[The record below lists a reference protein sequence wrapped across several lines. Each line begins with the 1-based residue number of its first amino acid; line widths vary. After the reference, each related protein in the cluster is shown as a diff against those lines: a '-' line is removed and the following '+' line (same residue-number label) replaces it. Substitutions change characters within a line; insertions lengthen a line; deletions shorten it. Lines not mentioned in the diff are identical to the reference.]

1 MGLAYLL
8 QTTYLLPL
16 TAVALLL
23 AVIALGFRAERRR
36 GYGPLAAGIVA
47 AVLVIVGKFT
57 WASDGLTYGGIAL
70 LVIASVWNSWPKKA
84 ESRVIELGLRSEFP
98 EREGG
103 WNMAAKRKVEIFS
116 AGCSVC
122 TDVVALVQRVACH
135 SCDVRVLDMNDA
147 NVASRAKSLGVR
159 SVPSVV
165 IDGKLADCCTGRGPD
180 ESTLQAAGLGQAI
193 A

>member
-47 AVLVIVGKFT
+47 AVLVIVAKFA
-57 WASDGLTYGGIAL
+57 WESDGTIYGGIVL
-70 LVIASVWNSWPKKA
+70 LVSASIWNSWPKKA

-98 EREGG
+98 SEKE
-103 WNMAAKRKVEIFS
+103 
-116 AGCSVC
+116 
-122 TDVVALVQRVACH
+122 
-135 SCDVRVLDMNDA
+135 
-147 NVASRAKSLGVR
+147 
-159 SVPSVV
+159 
-165 IDGKLADCCTGRGPD
+165 DGT
-180 ESTLQAAGLGQAI
+180 
-193 A
+193 